1 MVKRYLNKIY
11 IALIILFLYAPT
23 MTLIVLS
30 FNKTKSRSI
39 WGGFTLD
46 WYSELFKNDSIM
58 TALYNTLLIAL
69 FSALIATIIG
79 TIAALAIENM
89 ESIPKRILL
98 NLTYIPITSP
108 EIVIGISLMLFF
120 ILVKMDFGFLTI
132 LLGHIMFNIPYVVLN
147 VLPKLKQMNK
157 HSYEAA
163 LDLGATPFQ
172 GFFKVVWPEI
182 VPGVLTGFMLAFTF
196 SLDDFI
202 ITHFVKGPGIDTLST
217 KIYSEVRKGIKPEMY
232 ALSTLLFISIILIMF
247 LINRPRKARKV
258 REARTKG
265 KRIVAFVLAITMM
278 FGAFYFLK
286 PNTDG
291 DVLYVYNWGE
301 YMEPQ
306 VLTLF
311 EEETGIKIIY
321 EEYDTNET
329 MLPKIKSGAISYDL
343 VFPSDYMVQRMVQE
357 DLLAEINLDNIP
369 NLKNIDPL
377 FLNREYDPTN
387 TYSLPYMWGTVGI
400 LYNTDMVEEEVDS
413 WDILWNK
420 KYADSIL
427 MQKSVRD
434 AFCVALKKL
443 GYSLNTTNEAELD
456 EATKLLIEQKPLV
469 QAYVVDQV
477 RDKMIGNEAA
487 LAVIYSGE
495 AIVTREANE
504 ALEYIVPKEGSN
516 LWFDA
521 MVIPKNAK
529 HKENAEKFIDFLCR
543 TDIGLL
549 NVDYIGYST
558 PLSTTKDELDEELQ
572 NDPIAYPNDEIL
584 KNCEVYTYLEPE
596 VDAMYNE
603 KWKKVLGE

>member
-1 MVKRYLNKIY
+1 MVKKYLNKIY
-11 IALIILFLYAPT
+11 IALIMLFLYAPT

-39 WGGFTLD
+39 WGGFTMD
-46 WYSELFKNDSIM
+46 WYVELLKNESIM
-58 TALYNTLLIAL
+58 MALYNTLLIAMT
-69 FSALIATIIG
+69 SALIATIIG
-79 TIAALAIENM
+79 TIAALSIENM
-89 ESIPKRILL
+89 ESIPKSILL

-108 EIVIGISLMLFF
+108 EIVSGISLMLFF
-120 ILVKMDFGFLTI
+120 ILMKMDFGFLTI
-132 LLGHIMFNIPYVVLN
+132 LLGHIMFNTPYVVLN

-163 LDLGATPFQ
+163 LDLGATPLQ
-172 GFFKVVWPEI
+172 SFFKVVWPEI
-182 VPGVLTGFMLAFTF
+182 LPGVLTGFMLAFTF

-217 KIYSEVRKGIKPEMY
+217 KIYAEVRKGIKPEMY
-232 ALSTLLFISIILIMF
+232 ALSTVLFITIILIMAF
-247 LINRPRKARKV
+247 VNRPRKVRKV
-258 REARTKG
+258 REKRAEG
-265 KRIVAFVLAITMM
+265 KRIVAFVLAISMV

-286 PNTDG
+286 PNTDENT
-291 DVLYVYNWGE
+291 LYVYNWGE
-301 YMEPQ
+301 YMDPQ

-311 EEETGIKIIY
+311 QEETGIKVVY

-329 MLPKIKSGAISYDL
+329 MLPRVKAGAISYDL
-343 VFPSDYMVQRMVQE
+343 VFPSDYMVQRMIQE
-357 DLLAEINLDNIP
+357 DLLAEINLNNIP

-400 LYNTDMVEEEVDS
+400 LYNKDMVDEEVDS
-413 WDILWNK
+413 WDILWDK

-443 GYSLNTTNEAELD
+443 GYSLNTTNETELD

-495 AIVTREANE
+495 AIVTREENE

-516 LWFDA
+516 LWIDA
-521 MVIPKNAK
+521 VVIPKNAK

-572 NDPIAYPNDEIL
+572 NDPIAYPTDEIL
-584 KNCEVYTYLEPE
+584 ANCEVYTYLEPE
-596 VDAMYNE
+596 VDEMYNE